1 MTISFYATLI
11 IIFTDSNI
19 ALALDVDQRENTF
32 SNLKEEFDYSKEVTR
47 RV

>member
-11 IIFTDSNI
+11 IIFTDPNI
-19 ALALDVDQRENTF
+19 ALALGVDKRENTF

-47 RV
+47 RD

>member
-1 MTISFYATLI
+1 MTLSFYATLI
-11 IIFTDSNI
+11 IIFTDPNI

-32 SNLKEEFDYSKEVTR
+32 SNLKEEFNHSKEVTR